1 MVTVGI
7 TGASSPLWTITK
19 GSPVLRATQSLGLQH
34 LHAHSADKAAEA
46 RREPRGRALKRLQLP
61 VPLPPP
67 DLWNQGPR
75 ALRRTAVRTLLRT
88 CLEVGRR
95 GVANKCKRT
104 ALSQSAP
111 ALFMRKSV

>member
-67 DLWNQGPR
+67 RPVESGPQGAEEDCCTDAAADMPGGG
-75 ALRRTAVRTLLRT
+75 AA
-88 CLEVGRR
+88 R
-95 GVANKCKRT
+95 GC
-104 ALSQSAP
+104 
-111 ALFMRKSV
+111 